1 MAENLRKYAGLY
13 RKSGPW
19 CAAYVDAGAGTVEG
33 LEAAEVR
40 PGNVRNAAAAQ
51 GAPPADLEAIE
62 TAVDPARGVPG
73 PVSRFVLV
81 RDGTV
86 ELNEL
91 LPGPLVTPKQIHVG
105 PVPDL
110 LPLFKHRPEEFPYI
124 VADVS
129 REGGEI
135 RLEYVGRPGVASVG
149 DVEGSTED
157 IHKLS
162 TGIWGQ
168 DKLQRRTEEVWRRN
182 ADEVAAQIDRIADA
196 SGVKLIV
203 LAGDVRARGL
213 VLDQLAEAHKPLAG
227 MLDSHTRTGG
237 PHQDSFEDRVR
248 ELIALRWAAE
258 QEQIMDRLAL
268 QQGQANPESAQGIGA
283 VVHALQQAQVDVLIL
298 NDNALADRTLLALGA
313 EPWVATAEE
322 QALGA
327 EVLGKVP
334 ASAALLRAAA
344 LTDASLLLVPNGVL
358 PDGVG
363 VAALLRWQT
372 GPNAPGGNASLP

>member
-1 MAENLRKYAGLY
+1 MTEKLHRFADLY

-19 CAAYVDAGAGTVEG
+19 CVAYVDAGAGTVEG
-33 LEAAEVR
+33 MEAAEVR

-51 GAPPADLEAIE
+51 GAPPADLEALE

-81 RDGTV
+81 RDGNV

-135 RLEYVGRPGVASVG
+135 RLEYVGRPGASVE

-162 TGIWGQ
+162 AGTWGQ
-168 DKLQRRTEEVWRRN
+168 DKMQRRTEQVWRRN
-182 ADEVAAQIDRIADA
+182 ADEVAAQIDRIVDA
-196 SGVKLIV
+196 SGVRLIV

-213 VLDQLAEAHKPLAG
+213 VQDQLAEAHKPLVS
-227 MLDSHTRTGG
+227 MLDSHASTAG

-258 QEQIMDRLAL
+258 QEQIIDRLAL
-268 QQGQANPESAQGIGA
+268 QQGQANPESAAGIGA

-334 ASAALLRAAA
+334 ASAALLRAAS

-358 PDGVG
+358 PGAGD

-372 GPNAPGGNASLP
+372 GPNAPGGDSSLP